1 MDEAVQRLLRIVR
14 IEGGWTMKAR
24 RAFTLIELLVVISIV
39 ALLMAILL
47 PTLQQVRKRAKA
59 AESGVIHIGFLSS
72 KKIFSP
78 DRKVHAST
86 RAVAFRFPSAVCGFA
101 A

>member
-1 MDEAVQRLLRIVR
+1 
-14 IEGGWTMKAR
+14 MKAPR
-24 RAFTLIELLVVISIV
+24 RRENKQSRVRRFQQELDEMR
-39 ALLMAILL
+39 ALLLDLKAG
-47 PTLQQVRKRAKA
+47 AKP
-59 AESGVIHIGFLSS
+59 GVIHIGFLSS